1 MSDDLLGTI
10 MTASVTSAI
19 YEVALTLTTEHL
31 FIQSLKIKLLIF

>member
-19 YEVALTLTTEHL
+19 YENQIIDILNRL
-31 FIQSLKIKLLIF
+31 

>member
-19 YEVALTLTTEHL
+19 YEVFFYPQIML
-31 FIQSLKIKLLIF
+31 

>member
-19 YEVALTLTTEHL
+19 YEVL
-31 FIQSLKIKLLIF
+31 FYPQIML

>member
-19 YEVALTLTTEHL
+19 YEVVLTLTTEHL